1 MKNDELKNQERKV
14 IIDICKAR
22 MSKSL
27 PVLRSRLGLSQG
39 ELAGYLGITRQS
51 ISTAENNHEKMTLN
65 LMMALVLFFRE
76 NAETATLMK
85 IMGVDSNELQQLFK
99 I

>member
-1 MKNDELKNQERKV
+1 MKSDELENKERNAV
-14 IIDICKAR
+14 IEICKVR

-27 PVLRSRLGLSQG
+27 PVLRSRLGLSQE
-39 ELAGYLGITRQS
+39 ELAAYLGITRQT
-51 ISTAENNHEKMTLN
+51 ISTAENNSEKMTLN
-65 LMMALVLFFRE
+65 LLMALVLFFRE

-85 IMGVDSNELQQLFK
+85 ILGVDSNYIQQLFK